1 MIVLQKGYVGEMHD
15 HPGVDCKFKI
25 LEGEMM
31 EDRPGRGTRV
41 YREGNRGFIKD
52 AQVHRVRSE
61 KGSVS
66 IHIYS
71 KI

>member
-1 MIVLQKGYVGEMHD
+1 VGEMHD

-25 LEGEMM
+25 LEGEML
-31 EDRPGRGTRV
+31 EDRPGRTTRV
-41 YREGNRGFIKD
+41 YRQGNRGFIND
-52 AQVHRVRSE
+52 ALGTHRVRSE

-66 IHIYS
+66 LHIYS